1 MQCRHKPCDAAAS
14 SEATTVGKLK
24 FDLDDRAR
32 RNAFRSGYPKAAK
45 ADIGAA
51 TEWRDRFAIEGCE
64 VKPRVKPDA
73 LRTAV

>member
-1 MQCRHKPCDAAAS
+1 MQCPHKPCDASAS

-32 RNAFRSGYPKAAK
+32 RNAFRSGYPKAAE

-51 TEWRDRFAIEGCE
+51 TEWRDRFAIEGRE

-73 LRTAV
+73 LRAAV